1 MGSLQGLPMA
11 SVQLFSGDPAEAGR
25 PGPKVIKAK
34 AKELNLP
41 SSFHPECYLHL
52 FFCINDL
59 IYHVN
64 LFNQI
69 SLSAAGQVL
78 KILYEQFFSVNHIH
92 IQALAT
98 GSLPA

>member
-1 MGSLQGLPMA
+1 MAPNLIKSMGSLQGLPMA
-11 SVQLFSGDPAEAGR
+11 SVQLFSGDLTEAGR

-41 SSFHPECYLHL
+41 YSFHPECYLHL

-64 LFNQI
+64 IF
-69 SLSAAGQVL
+69 
-78 KILYEQFFSVNHIH
+78 YP
-92 IQALAT
+92 
-98 GSLPA
+98 LPL